1 MTTVTNMSCKTGDF
15 SGTIIHKA
23 KNGVTEFVEFPIE
36 EIDTIFERA
45 QGMVNYYYVCVS
57 FHYCGNGALL
67 VSVSRA
73 GVSSFNYVDEQKFK
87 NIASPALLK
96 LAEDI
101 ERTLRGH

>member
-1 MTTVTNMSCKTGDF
+1 MSFKVGEF
-15 SGTIIHKA
+15 SGTIVHKA

-67 VSVSRA
+67 VSVSR
-73 GVSSFNYVDEQKFK
+73 GWSVIIQ
-87 NIASPALLK
+87 LCRR
-96 LAEDI
+96 AEIQEHRITSII
-101 ERTLRGH
+101 EIGREY